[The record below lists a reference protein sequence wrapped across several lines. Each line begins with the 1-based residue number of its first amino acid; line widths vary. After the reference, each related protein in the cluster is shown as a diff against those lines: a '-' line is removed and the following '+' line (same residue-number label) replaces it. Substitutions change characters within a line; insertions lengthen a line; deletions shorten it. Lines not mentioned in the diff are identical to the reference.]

1 MKGRAV
7 GGAVLTLACLVAC
20 SPPEARRERGGGA
33 GADTG
38 NRDAIVRMHGG
49 SEIYHRT
56 PCVTTLPECTGPE
69 QTSGYGTG
77 RSD

>member
-1 MKGRAV
+1 MKRA
-7 GGAVLTLACLVAC
+7 AAACALLALASLSAC
-20 SPPEARRERGGGA
+20 SPPEARRERGGGP

-49 SEIYHRT
+49 SKMYHRT

-69 QTSGYGTG
+69 QTSGYGTA